1 MFKEIRAWL
10 GKAPKFKSRVAAR
23 TREIATLSAIAQSA
37 NRHVEIE
44 PLLAEALPLL
54 CETIGASAAWVSL
67 LDERGNFR
75 LAGAHN
81 LPPALEAGDR
91 AEMRW
96 LGCTC
101 QRKLLAGELT
111 AATNILE
118 CQRLQ
123 QARGDTRGLRYHAS
137 IPLRARDRVLGLL
150 NLTTADGRIFSDDE
164 LRLLSAISAQIAI
177 AIERAQ
183 LHEQTKAHHIEEQ
196 AALLKLSQ
204 ALLGE
209 TDAQAIMDRAARAA
223 SELLDVEFAAIA
235 LIDADG
241 QTWSARAGIGWSAEI
256 LQQAQRIPL
265 TASTGLAYAIRTQAP
280 VVIPDESRETRFG
293 TPPWVT
299 QMGIV
304 SSLLAPMVVAGQA
317 IGGIV
322 INSRTA
328 RAWSDDEVRLLALI
342 ANDTALALERAQQY
356 STALE
361 RLERITALHDI
372 DVAITANLDLE
383 ERLEVLLEKVTER
396 LRVDAAA
403 VAFIEPET
411 HALRY
416 AARRGLDGE
425 FFQDG
430 PVKVDQGVIGHI
442 VHSGEVVVIAD
453 VRTEPRFVR
462 RPIAE
467 RLGIV
472 SYLAVPLRA
481 RTGIIGVLELATRQ
495 PHVFAQEEI
504 DFFVTLAGQAAIAIE
519 NARLY
524 QETTQRLRELELLH
538 RAMLAVTQTP
548 DLDAALERVV
558 GLLADE
564 LGYPHVAIALV
575 DTAGEQVPVRAQ
587 RGIPL
592 SQWGPG
598 SQGIRVGQ
606 GLVGWVAQHGQALL
620 VNDVSQDPRYVV
632 GIPETRAE
640 LVVPLRVGE
649 RTIGVINVES
659 PRVNA
664 FGANDLRLL
673 STLAGQ
679 VASEIERAR
688 LFDETRRRAA
698 HQTALNAIIA
708 AAASAS
714 TDLQPLLDLALEH
727 TLRALQLEMGAL
739 WLTPAD
745 GGPRFAL
752 RGLPKEIGP
761 ATAQPTAAEHL
772 AREPVI
778 VVGDWQTE
786 DDSLAPVMLSFG
798 VRASITAALVTE
810 GKRIGGLSV
819 AATQPRQWSEEES
832 ALVQAVARQLGSAIE
847 RARLFEETRR
857 RALEQSAV
865 GEIARALNAVLN
877 VRQAFPTIVQGLRAL
892 TQCDRVS
899 LVLLDET
906 QEYFTMTVLDE
917 PRPELAQGT
926 RLPITATSA
935 AADILAGR
943 PHLTA
948 DLSAEADYPAER
960 ALYQA
965 GHRARVN
972 LPLVISER
980 VIGALNLTSRQ
991 VGMFIPAQLPVL
1003 QQIASAVAIAI
1014 ENTRLFEAERTRR
1027 EELAALYDLSRAL
1040 VQSAYDFDAILNL
1053 VARRAV
1059 ETVRVTFARVAVRE
1073 GEELVVRA
1081 AHPIRLIDRD
1091 LEVGRR
1097 ELVAAHPVC
1106 QRVLEQNAPIVL
1118 RADSPEINDTE
1129 RETLF
1134 LGLAQTLCLVPLRSG
1149 ERALGMLMLGE
1160 MRREERGS
1168 FTAEKIRLA
1177 RSIGDQAASALQR
1190 AELYA
1195 ELERAYLQTVLAL
1208 ANAVDAKDTYTAD
1221 HAQRLAHMA
1230 LAVGRELGMNAR
1242 ELEDLRYGA
1251 ILHDIGKIGIPDA
1264 ILKKPAKLDA
1274 AEWKEMR
1281 QHPIIGARILAPVPR
1296 LAGAARIVRHHHE
1309 RYDGKGYPDGLA
1321 GDAIPLG
1328 ARILTVVDSYSA
1340 IVDKRV
1346 YKAARSHDEAVAEL
1360 QKHAGA
1366 QFDPRIVE
1374 IFLRLLERGIDIRRE
1389 STLAGSSVFV
1399 VSHIGQASGG

>member
-1 MFKEIRAWL
+1 MFKNIRAWL

-111 AATNILE
+111 AAANILE

-150 NLTTADGRIFSDDE
+150 SLTTFPDRVFSDDE

-241 QTWSARAGIGWSAEI
+241 QTFSARAGIGWSAEI

-322 INSRTA
+322 INSRTV
-328 RAWSDDEVRLLALI
+328 RAWSEDEMRLLSLI

-383 ERLEVLLEKVTER
+383 QRLEVLLEKVTER

-411 HALRY
+411 HVLRY

-430 PVKVDQGVIGHI
+430 LIEVNQGVIGH
-442 VHSGEVVVIAD
+442 VAHSGEVVVIAD
-453 VRTEPRFVR
+453 VRMEPRFVR

-548 DLDAALERVV
+548 DLDAALEQVV

-606 GLVGWVAQHGQALL
+606 GLVGWVAQHGEALL

-688 LFDETRRRAA
+688 LF
-698 HQTALNAIIA
+698 
-708 AAASAS
+708 
-714 TDLQPLLDLALEH
+714 
-727 TLRALQLEMGAL
+727 
-739 WLTPAD
+739 
-745 GGPRFAL
+745 
-752 RGLPKEIGP
+752 
-761 ATAQPTAAEHL
+761 
-772 AREPVI
+772 
-778 VVGDWQTE
+778 
-786 DDSLAPVMLSFG
+786 
-798 VRASITAALVTE
+798 
-810 GKRIGGLSV
+810 
-819 AATQPRQWSEEES
+819 
-832 ALVQAVARQLGSAIE
+832 
-847 RARLFEETRR
+847 EETRR

-865 GEIARALNAVLN
+865 GEIARALNAALD

-917 PRPELAQGT
+917 PRSELAQGT

-972 LPLVISER
+972 LPLIVGER

-991 VGMFIPAQLPVL
+991 PGAFTAAQLPVL

-1014 ENTRLFEAERTRR
+1014 ENTRLFEAEQTRR

-1053 VARRAV
+1053 IARRAV

-1081 AHPIRLIDRD
+1081 AHPIRLIDRN

-1106 QRVLEQNAPIVL
+1106 QRALEQTAPIVL
-1118 RADSPEINDTE
+1118 RADSPEINNTE

-1134 LGLAQTLCLVPLRSG
+1134 LGLAQTLCLIPLRAN
-1149 ERALGMLMLGE
+1149 ERTLGLLMLGE
-1160 MRREERGS
+1160 MRREARES

-1177 RSIGDQAASALQR
+1177 RSIGDQAASALHR

-1208 ANAVDAKDTYTAD
+1208 ANAVDAKDTYTAN
-1221 HAQRLAHMA
+1221 HAQHLAHMA

-1251 ILHDIGKIGIPDA
+1251 ILHDIGKIGVPDA

-1321 GDAIPLG
+1321 GEAIPLG

-1360 QKHAGA
+1360 QKHAGT

-1374 IFLRLLERGIDIRRE
+1374 IFLRLLERGIDIE
-1389 STLAGSSVFV
+1389 V
-1399 VSHIGQASGG
+1399 I